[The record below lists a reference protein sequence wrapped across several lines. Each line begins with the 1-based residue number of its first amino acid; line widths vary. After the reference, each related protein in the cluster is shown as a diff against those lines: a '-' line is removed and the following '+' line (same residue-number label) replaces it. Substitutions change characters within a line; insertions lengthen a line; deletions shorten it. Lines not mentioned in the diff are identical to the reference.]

1 MVLSMTGYGRAGALL
16 HGRDIKVE
24 LRSVNARF
32 FEYSSRLPRSCAF
45 LEDKLKK
52 LVAAKVSRGKVE
64 LSLSIQTVTA
74 ADTVV
79 SVNWSLAQGYRAAL
93 DSLIEKMELK
103 NDVTA
108 GMIARFPEVLTQTA
122 APTNEDELWQDVQ
135 SVALQAVD
143 AFVAM
148 RAAEGEKLKADVAGR
163 LDTIEEL
170 VAKIEQGSA
179 GRVQAYS
186 EKLYARLQELLG
198 DRNIDESRLVTEAA
212 LFADK
217 TAIDEETVR
226 LHSHVAQYREILAL
240 DEPVGRKLDFLTQEL
255 NRESNTIGSKCQ
267 DVAITR
273 LVVELK
279 SEIEK
284 IREQIQNIE

>member
-1 MVLSMTGYGRAGALL
+1 M
-16 HGRDIKVE
+16 
-24 LRSVNARF
+24 
-32 FEYSSRLPRSCAF
+32 
-45 LEDKLKK
+45 
-52 LVAAKVSRGKVE
+52 
-64 LSLSIQTVTA
+64 
-74 ADTVV
+74 
-79 SVNWSLAQGYRAAL
+79 
-93 DSLIEKMELK
+93 
-103 NDVTA
+103 
-108 GMIARFPEVLTQTA
+108 
-122 APTNEDELWQDVQ
+122 Q
-135 SVALQAVD
+135 SVAEKAVD

-148 RAAEGEKLKADVAGR
+148 RAVEGEKLKEDVAGR
-163 LDTIEEL
+163 LDTIETL
-170 VAKIEQGSA
+170 VGQIEENSA

-186 EKLYARLQELLG
+186 DKLYARLQELLS

-212 LFADK
+212 IFA
-217 TAIDEETVR
+217 DEETVR

-240 DEPVGRKLDFLTQEL
+240 DEPIGRKLDFLTQEL

>member
-79 SVNWSLAQGYRAAL
+79 TVNWSLAQGYRAAL

-186 EKLYARLQELLG
+186 DKLYARLQELLG

>member
-93 DSLIEKMELK
+93 DSLIEKMDLK

-148 RAAEGEKLKADVAGR
+148 RAVEGEKLKADVAGR

-186 EKLYARLQELLG
+186 DKLYARLQELLG

>member
-93 DSLIEKMELK
+93 DSLIEKMDLK

-186 EKLYARLQELLG
+186 DKLYARLQELLG

>member
-45 LEDKLKK
+45 LEDKLKR

-186 EKLYARLQELLG
+186 DRLYARLQELLG
-198 DRNIDESRLVTEAA
+198 DRSIDESRLVTEAA

-226 LHSHVAQYREILAL
+226 LHSHVAQYREILTL

>member
-79 SVNWSLAQGYRAAL
+79 TVNWQLAEGYRAAL
-93 DSLIEKMELK
+93 NAMAERMDLK
-103 NDVTA
+103 NDVSV
-108 GMIARFPEVLTQTA
+108 GMLSRFPDVLTQTA
-122 APTNEDELWQDVQ
+122 APTNEDELWEDVK
-135 SVALQAVD
+135 SVAEQAVD
-143 AFVAM
+143 
-148 RAAEGEKLKADVAGR
+148 ADVAGR
-163 LDTIEEL
+163 LTTIETL
-170 VAKIEQGSA
+170 VGQIEENSA

-186 EKLYARLQELLG
+186 DKLYARLQELLG
-198 DRNIDESRLVTEAA
+198 DRSIDEGRLVTEAA
-212 LFADK
+212 IFADK

-226 LHSHVAQYREILAL
+226 LHSHVAQYREILEL
-240 DEPVGRKLDFLTQEL
+240 DEPIGRKLDFLTQEL

-267 DVAITR
+267 DVSITR

>member
-1 MVLSMTGYGRAGALL
+1 M
-16 HGRDIKVE
+16 
-24 LRSVNARF
+24 
-32 FEYSSRLPRSCAF
+32 
-45 LEDKLKK
+45 
-52 LVAAKVSRGKVE
+52 AAKVSRGKVE

-186 EKLYARLQELLG
+186 DKLYARLQELLG

>member
-1 MVLSMTGYGRAGALL
+1 MVLSMTGYGRAGAVLN
-16 HGRDIKVE
+16 GRDIKVE

-32 FEYSSRLPRSCAF
+32 LEYSSRLPRSC
-45 LEDKLKK
+45 LYMEDRLKK
-52 LVAAKVSRGKVE
+52 LVAARVSRGKVE
-64 LSLSIQTVTA
+64 LSLTIQSVSA

-79 SVNWSLAQGYRAAL
+79 TVNWQLAESYRAAL
-93 DSLIEKMELK
+93 TAMVQKMDLK
-103 NDVTA
+103 NDTTV
-108 GMIARFPEVLTQTA
+108 GMLARFPDVLAQTA
-122 APTNEDELWQDVQ
+122 APTDEEALWNDVA
-135 SVALQAVD
+135 SVAGQAVD
-143 AFVAM
+143 AFVSM
-148 RAAEGEKLKADVAGR
+148 RAAEGEKLQADVLAR
-163 LDTIEEL
+163 LNTIETL
-170 VAKIEQGSA
+170 VGQIEQNSA
-179 GRVQAYS
+179 GRVQAYTD
-186 EKLYARLQELLG
+186 KLYARLQELLG
-198 DRNIDESRLVTEAA
+198 DRTIDEARIVTEAA
-212 LFADK
+212 IFADK

-226 LHSHVAQYREILAL
+226 LRSHIAQYRQILDL

>member
-186 EKLYARLQELLG
+186 DKLYARLQELLG

-212 LFADK
+212 FFADK

>member
-52 LVAAKVSRGKVE
+52 LVAARVSRGKVE

-79 SVNWSLAQGYRAAL
+79 SVNWPLAEGYRIAL
-93 DSLIEKMELK
+93 DEMVRRMEVK
-103 NDVTA
+103 NDVTV
-108 GMIARFPEVLTQTA
+108 GMLARFPDVLVQTA
-122 APTNEDELWQDVQ
+122 APTDEEELWQDVRG
-135 SVALQAVD
+135 VAEQAVD

-148 RAAEGEKLKADVAGR
+148 RAAEGEKLKADIAGR
-163 LDTIEEL
+163 LTTIEIL
-170 VAKIEQGSA
+170 VAQIEADSA

-186 EKLYARLQELLG
+186 DKLYARLQELLG
-198 DRNIDESRLVTEAA
+198 DRTIDEARLVTEAA
-212 LFADK
+212 IFADK

-226 LHSHVAQYREILAL
+226 LHSHVAQYREILQL
-240 DEPVGRKLDFLTQEL
+240 EEPIGRKLDFLTQEL

>member
-1 MVLSMTGYGRAGALL
+1 MVLSMTGYGRAGAVL

-79 SVNWSLAQGYRAAL
+79 SVNWQLAEGYRSAL
-93 DSLIEKMELK
+93 SEMVEKMDLK
-103 NDVTA
+103 NDISV
-108 GMIARFPEVLTQTA
+108 GMLARFPDVLTQTA
-122 APTNEDELWQDVQ
+122 APTNEEELWQDVQ
-135 SVALQAVD
+135 SVAEKAVD

-148 RAAEGEKLKADVAGR
+148 RAVEGEKLREDVSGR
-163 LDTIEEL
+163 LDTIETL
-170 VAKIEQGSA
+170 VGEIEKNSA

-186 EKLYARLQELLG
+186 DKLYARLQELLG

-212 LFADK
+212 IFADK

-240 DEPVGRKLDFLTQEL
+240 DEPIGRKLDFLTQEL

>member
-45 LEDKLKK
+45 LDDRLKK

-240 DEPVGRKLDFLTQEL
+240 DEPVGRKLYFLTQEL

>member
-186 EKLYARLQELLG
+186 DRLYARLQELLG
-198 DRNIDESRLVTEAA
+198 DRSIDESRLVTEAA

-226 LHSHVAQYREILAL
+226 LHSHVAQYREILTL

-255 NRESNTIGSKCQ
+255 NRESNTIGAKCQ

>member
-32 FEYSSRLPRSCAF
+32 LEYSCRVPRSCAF

-52 LVAAKVSRGKVE
+52 LVVSRVSRGKVE
-64 LSLSIQTVTA
+64 LNLSIQAVTA
-74 ADTVV
+74 VDTVV
-79 SVNWSLAQGYRAAL
+79 SINWQLAQGYQNAIRSLSERL
-93 DSLIEKMELK
+93 DLK
-103 NDVTA
+103 NDMTA
-108 GMIARFPEVLTQTA
+108 GMLARLPDVLVQTA
-122 APTNEDELWQDVQ
+122 APTDEEELWQDVRT
-135 SVALQAVD
+135 VAEQAID

-148 RAAEGEKLKADVAGR
+148 RAVEGEKLKEDVENR
-163 LDTIEEL
+163 LTTIESL
-170 VAKIEQGSA
+170 VARIEEGSA

-198 DRNIDESRLVTEAA
+198 DRTIDEGRLVTEAA
-212 LFADK
+212 IFADK

-226 LHSHVAQYREILAL
+226 LHSHVAQYRQILQL
-240 DEPVGRKLDFLTQEL
+240 QEPIGRKLDFLTQEL

-284 IREQIQNIE
+284 IREQIQNME

>member
-32 FEYSSRLPRSCAF
+32 LEYSDRLPRSCAF
-45 LEDKLKK
+45 LQDKLKK
-52 LVAAKVSRGKVE
+52 LVAARVSRGKVE
-64 LSLSIQTVTA
+64 LNLSIQAVTA

-79 SVNWSLAQGYRAAL
+79 TVNWPLAQGYRDAL
-93 DSLIEKMELK
+93 RDLAQRMELP
-103 NDVTA
+103 DDLTA
-108 GMIARFPEVLTQTA
+108 GMVARFPDVLAQTA
-122 APTNEDELWQDVQ
+122 APANEDELRQDVQ
-135 SVALQAVD
+135 TVAQQALD

-148 RAAEGEKLKADVAGR
+148 RAAEGEKLRADVENR
-163 LDTIEEL
+163 LAAVETL
-170 VAKIEQGSA
+170 VGQIEQQSA

-198 DRNIDESRLVTEAA
+198 DRSIDEGRLVTEAA
-212 LFADK
+212 IFADK

-240 DEPVGRKLDFLTQEL
+240 DEPIGRKLDFLTQEL
-255 NRESNTIGSKCQ
+255 NREANTIGSKCQ
-267 DVAITR
+267 DVAVTR

>member
-52 LVAAKVSRGKVE
+52 MVASKVSRGKVE
-64 LSLSIQTVTA
+64 LNLSIQTVTA

-79 SVNWSLAQGYRAAL
+79 TVNWQLAQGYRAAL
-93 DSLIEKMELK
+93 NAISEKMDLK
-103 NDVTA
+103 NDVTS
-108 GMIARFPEVLTQTA
+108 GMLARFPDVLTQTA
-122 APTNEDELWQDVQ
+122 APTDEDELWQDVQ
-135 SVALQAVD
+135 SVAQQAID

-148 RAAEGEKLKADVAGR
+148 RATEGEKLKEDVEGR
-163 LDTIEEL
+163 LTTIETL
-170 VAKIEQGSA
+170 VGQIEKDSA

-186 EKLYARLQELLG
+186 DKLYARLQELLG
-198 DRNIDESRLVTEAA
+198 DCNIDEGRLVTEAA
-212 LFADK
+212 IFADK

-226 LHSHVAQYREILAL
+226 LHSHVAQYREILEMN
-240 DEPVGRKLDFLTQEL
+240 EPVGRKLDFLTQEL

>member
-1 MVLSMTGYGRAGALL
+1 MVLSMTGYGRAGAML

-32 FEYSSRLPRSCAF
+32 FEYSSRIPRSCAF

-52 LVAAKVSRGKVE
+52 LVASKVSRGKVE
-64 LSLSIQTVTA
+64 LNLSIQTITA

-79 SVNWSLAQGYRAAL
+79 TVNWQLAQGYRTAL
-93 DSLIEKMELK
+93 NTMSERMDLK

-108 GMIARFPEVLTQTA
+108 GMLARFPDVLTQTA
-122 APTNEDELWQDVQ
+122 APTDEDELWQDVK
-135 SVALQAVD
+135 SVAEQAVE
-143 AFVAM
+143 AFVSM
-148 RAAEGEKLKADVAGR
+148 RATEGEKLKEDVAGR
-163 LDTIEEL
+163 LTTIEDL
-170 VAKIEQGSA
+170 VGQIEKDSA
-179 GRVQAYS
+179 GRVRAYS

-212 LFADK
+212 IFADK

-226 LHSHVAQYREILAL
+226 LHSHVAQYREILEL
-240 DEPVGRKLDFLTQEL
+240 NEPIGRKLDFLTQEL

>member
-32 FEYSSRLPRSCAF
+32 FEYSSRIPRSCAF

-52 LVAAKVSRGKVE
+52 LVASKVSRGKVE
-64 LSLSIQTVTA
+64 LNLSIQTVTA

-79 SVNWSLAQGYRAAL
+79 TVNWQLAQGYRAAL
-93 DSLIEKMELK
+93 NAMSERMDLK

-108 GMIARFPEVLTQTA
+108 GMLARFPEVLTQTA
-122 APTNEDELWQDVQ
+122 APTDEEELWQDVQ
-135 SVALQAVD
+135 SVAEQAVE

-148 RAAEGEKLKADVAGR
+148 RATEGEKLKEDVENR
-163 LDTIEEL
+163 LNVIEQL
-170 VAKIEQGSA
+170 VAQIEQNSA

-186 EKLYARLQELLG
+186 DKLYARLQELLS
-198 DRNIDESRLVTEAA
+198 DRNIDEARLVTEAA
-212 LFADK
+212 IFADK

-240 DEPVGRKLDFLTQEL
+240 NEPIGRKLDFLTQEL